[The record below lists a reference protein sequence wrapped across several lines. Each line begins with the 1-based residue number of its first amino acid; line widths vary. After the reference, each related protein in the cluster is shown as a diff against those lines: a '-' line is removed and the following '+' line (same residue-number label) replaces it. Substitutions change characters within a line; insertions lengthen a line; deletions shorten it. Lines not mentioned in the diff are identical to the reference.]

1 MSAGSSSL
9 GRRVLELTTD
19 ASKLRQGLSEARV
32 LTIQQTAKL
41 KADARIQLTAD
52 LLRLKADFRQV
63 ERDAVSAKRQ
73 IETQTRYKASI
84 DLAQFRSDLRIQERE
99 VAASARRNQSLA
111 NYYAKQASAP
121 AAPQSGGGGG
131 LAGLFGGAAAGG
143 PVAAAAV
150 GAVAAAAGVTKLA
163 ASVKDLA
170 GEALSYGAALQQ
182 TESRIIGFTGSTK
195 ALAEAQAIANKA
207 ARDGRGVYSETLSA
221 LADLQPLART
231 YNTNLEDLLKTTQL
245 LAAAD
250 PAQGFEGAAVAIR
263 EALSGDFTS
272 LVRRFEIPRAEI
284 QKLKDQGVPN
294 LAIVQQALAKLG
306 IDDRLLA
313 AQANNVSLRVRIL
326 KDDLLRTIAG
336 ALGPLQSLG
345 SDAVAGLTRALN
357 SPEVQR
363 AAKQFA
369 ADIAPLADDLRR
381 IAADPA
387 TQQALKA
394 LAQDTLALAAALHNV
409 AVGADAVLKALAPF
423 ATNVAKGVTTI
434 SQANEQLANTHGL
447 MGQFLADLV
456 PGAGAVLSLASA
468 VGTLGDA
475 LQTLGQKLGG
485 KASAIEGLLHLPPG
499 TLTALV
505 GTKGGSITSVSQRV
519 TPARQQDFLPDEGR
533 EQDATANALRNERAA
548 AQGQAAL
555 RAYLDALRG
564 PASLALFDQA
574 EKFLTGRV
582 DDLFAALT
590 DQGRQQK
597 QSEAVVLAARVAA
610 DIQQSGKVT
619 EETIAAV
626 GATFGDASPAILA
639 YLTQLA
645 QLGPLQ
651 EQASRTAGNVAD
663 AQKKLNQV
671 TADGAAAVAAAAA
684 STAAAQRLADEHT
697 QAVNDNVAA
706 LQRQQS
712 ALAAEADEA
721 ARAAQGRIDELQAER
736 DEVDRL
742 TQAHR
747 AEYQAQIDGLREV
760 QNAKSQDET
769 VKALEVKQ
777 RADLLAL
784 EERIRAAR
792 RKGTPAGEREARAL
806 EDQRGLVQA
815 RGNYALDLARQRAAV
830 GNDRADAARKPI
842 EDAAAA
848 QAKKDKAAADA
859 IDGRIA
865 GAQAEAKT
873 VAVDYAARGRAIQG
887 QIDAETERGRI
898 LAAADKQAI
907 LDAQKRETIARAIAS
922 ATAFAAQTGLTM
934 AQRAKTL
941 ADDELKAQ
949 QDLLGVLDQKNAK
962 FGEFVKGWR
971 ELIKDLQ
978 AAGVNPAILNAYFG
992 VGTLAT
998 PSTFTPSPSHPD
1010 TDPPLPD
1017 SSSGPG
1023 LGAAGRG
1030 GLTPSQLRYA
1040 PPALPSNSAAYT
1052 AGRGAASAAALRAG
1066 GGGLSFTGPL
1076 VTLAVGTVRETADI
1090 EEVAARAGNIVGAKL
1105 LAALNED
1112 SASGGL
1118 LTQYTGA

>member
-19 ASKLRQGLSEARV
+19 ASKLRQGLSEARA

-73 IETQTRYKASI
+73 IETQTRYKASV
-84 DLAQFRSDLRIQERE
+84 DLAQFRSDLRVQERE
-99 VAASARRNQSLA
+99 AAASARRNQALA
-111 NYYAKQASAP
+111 NYYNRP
-121 AAPQSGGGGG
+121 AASTATAGGGDAAGG
-131 LAGLFGGAAAGG
+131 VAGLLGAAGG
-143 PVAAAAV
+143 PAAAAV
-150 GAVAAAAGVTKLA
+150 AVVAAAAGVRKV
-163 ASVKDLA
+163 ASAFTDLA
-170 GEALSYGAALQQ
+170 GEALKYGAALQQ
-182 TESRIIGFTGSTK
+182 TESRIVGFTGSTK

-231 YNTNLEDLLKTTQL
+231 YNANLEDLLKTTQL

-313 AQANNVSLRVRIL
+313 SQANNVSLRLRIL

-336 ALGPLQSLG
+336 ALGPLQQLG
-345 SDAVAGLTRALN
+345 SDAIAGLTRALN

-363 AAKQFA
+363 AARQFA
-369 ADIAPLADDLRR
+369 ADITPIADDLRR

-409 AVGADAVLKALAPF
+409 AVGAEVTLKALTPF
-423 ATNVAKGVTTI
+423 LTTVAQGVTTV
-434 SQANEQLANTHGL
+434 SNANEQLANTSGL
-447 MGQFLADLV
+447 LEGFLSTVV
-456 PGAGAVLSLASA
+456 PGAAGVLALASS
-468 VGTLGDA
+468 VDTLGNA
-475 LQTLGQKLGG
+475 LQALGEKLGS
-485 KASAIEGLLHLPPG
+485 KAGALENLLHLPPG
-499 TLTALV
+499 TLQALKE
-505 GTKGGSITSVSQRV
+505 TRGGAVTSVSQRV
-519 TPARQQDFLPDEGR
+519 TPAPQRAFLPDEGR
-533 EQDATANALRNERAA
+533 EQDSTANALRNERAA
-548 AQGQAAL
+548 ASGQAAL
-555 RAYLDALRG
+555 RAYLDGLRG

-574 EKFLTGRV
+574 EKFLTARV
-582 DDLFAALT
+582 DDLFSGLT
-590 DQGRQQK
+590 GQGRQQK
-597 QSEAVVLAARVAA
+597 QSEATVLAARVAA
-610 DIQQSGKVT
+610 DVQQSGKVT
-619 EETIAAV
+619 QETIAAV

-651 EQASRTAGNVAD
+651 ERASRTAANVTD

-671 TADGAAAVAAAAA
+671 TADGAAAVAAAEA

-712 ALAAEADEA
+712 ALSAQADDA
-721 ARAAQGRIDELQAER
+721 ARAAQERIDSLQAER

-747 AEYQAQIDGLREV
+747 DEYQAQIDGLREV

-792 RKGTPAGEREARAL
+792 RAGDERGARAL

-830 GNDRADAARKPI
+830 GNDRADAAKKPI

-859 IDGRIA
+859 IDGRIK
-865 GAQAEAKT
+865 GAQDEAAT
-873 VAVDYAARGRAIQG
+873 VAKDYAARGRAIQG

-898 LAAADKQAI
+898 LAAADRQAI
-907 LDAQKRETIARAIAS
+907 IDAQKRETIAKAIAS
-922 ATAFAAQTGLTM
+922 ATAFAAQTGLTW

-941 ADDELKAQ
+941 ADEELKAQ
-949 QDLLGVLDQKNAK
+949 QDLLTVLDQKNAK

-971 ELIKDLQ
+971 DLLAALQ

-1017 SSSGPG
+1017 SSGPG

-1030 GLTPSQLRYA
+1030 GLTPSQLRYT
-1040 PPALPSNSAAYT
+1040 PPALPSNSAAYA

-1090 EEVAARAGNIVGAKL
+1090 DAVAARAGDIVGAKL

-1112 SASGGL
+1112 ERAGGL
-1118 LTQYTGA
+1118 LTTYTGGA